1 MPNCGSSM
9 RQPRPYDRARLRRAA
24 LDHLARYATSSANL
38 ARVLER
44 RLARAA
50 ARGADNPADT
60 EDVAAIIAELTRLG
74 LLDDEAYARA
84 KAEALRR
91 RGTSARGVAA
101 ALSARGLSREAA
113 AEWLAGEGPD
123 AERCAAWALAR
134 RRRLGPFRPAEER
147 AARRE
152 RDLAALAR
160 AGFDLGTALAVVD
173 SDCRG
178 GSPDAADAVQ

>member
-1 MPNCGSSM
+1 M
-9 RQPRPYDRARLRRAA
+9 RPPRPYDRARLRRAA
-24 LDHLARYATSSANL
+24 LDHLTRYATSSANL

-50 ARGADNPADT
+50 ARGADNPADG

-91 RGTSARGVAA
+91 RGASARGVAA
-101 ALSARGLSREAA
+101 TLAAKGLPREAA

-123 AERCAAWALAR
+123 AELRAAWALAR
-134 RRRLGPFRPAEER
+134 RRRLGPFRPPAER
-147 AARRE
+147 AVRRD
-152 RDLAALAR
+152 RDVAALAR
-160 AGFDLGTALAVVD
+160 AGFEPGAALAVID
-173 SDCRG
+173 SDRCG
-178 GSPDAADAVQ
+178 PPDADTVQ